1 MLYDLEFFKKKI
13 QHCLL
18 FCSEI
23 LCRRGIMLY
32 FFAVFIE
39 ICNINQFQSGQSG
52 DNLDLRLAAR
62 CCCLIFRLHQKK
74 PTTGVEQC
82 RIYPE
87 CWLFAV
93 YRENEITRNRKT
105 VTYFILTWT
114 KSQHRQV
121 STRKIGPH
129 QRKCWLFMPYI
140 ENQPTQ
146 LFLRGMTAF
155 YAHHNAPILCVHNKT
170 GDVNDIP
177 GPLVRD
183 EGLEPPRSPARS

>member
-1 MLYDLEFFKKKI
+1 
-13 QHCLL
+13 
-18 FCSEI
+18 
-23 LCRRGIMLY
+23 MLY

-62 CCCLIFRLHQKK
+62 CCCQIFRLHQKK

-93 YRENEITRNRKT
+93 YRENEITKNRKT
-105 VTYFILTWT
+105 VTYFILIWT

-146 LFLRGMTAF
+146 LIVFRLHCFFCSLSHRSRPPGFKSLRF
-155 YAHHNAPILCVHNKT
+155 YAHTTK
-170 GDVNDIP
+170 P
-177 GPLVRD
+177 GMSTTSPVRWCAMRDLNPHGRPLDPKSSASANSANR
-183 EGLEPPRSPARS
+183 ACA

>member
-1 MLYDLEFFKKKI
+1 MIWNFSKKI

-18 FCSEI
+18 FCPEI
-23 LCRRGIMLY
+23 LCRGGIMLY

-62 CCCLIFRLHQKK
+62 CCCQIFRLHQKK

-105 VTYFILTWT
+105 VTYFILT
-114 KSQHRQV
+114 
-121 STRKIGPH
+121 
-129 QRKCWLFMPYI
+129 
-140 ENQPTQ
+140 
-146 LFLRGMTAF
+146 
-155 YAHHNAPILCVHNKT
+155 
-170 GDVNDIP
+170 
-177 GPLVRD
+177 
-183 EGLEPPRSPARS
+183 